1 MGKREVDGAGA
12 ELPVA
17 VAAPRQAGAG
27 HQQQHGVGEPA
38 RNKRDARGKPGT
50 LLGPHLNEVRRGRVL
65 FIRRLVVAAADPNA
79 VLRVG
84 SHGVAAAAGYH
95 GNRRGCW
102 KTCDTNS

>member
-1 MGKREVDGAGA
+1 
-12 ELPVA
+12 
-17 VAAPRQAGAG
+17 
-27 HQQQHGVGEPA
+27 
-38 RNKRDARGKPGT
+38 
-50 LLGPHLNEVRRGRVL
+50 
-65 FIRRLVVAAADPNA
+65 